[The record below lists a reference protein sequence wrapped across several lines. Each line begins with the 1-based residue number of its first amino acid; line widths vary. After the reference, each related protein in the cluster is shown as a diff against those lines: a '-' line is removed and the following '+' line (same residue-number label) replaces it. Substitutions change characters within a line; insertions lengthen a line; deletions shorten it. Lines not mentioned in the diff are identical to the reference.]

1 MNTLTHTYN
10 PTFFESIAGGSTR
23 SAERIVPMVL
33 SWVPAHSV
41 VDVGCGDGSWL
52 AEFRRCGVKT
62 IFGVDGG
69 DIPRAQL
76 KIPDACFERHDLTR
90 GLRTGRTFDLA
101 VSLEVAEHLPP
112 ARAAEFVADLTR
124 LAPRVLFSA
133 AIPFQ
138 RGTHHVNCRWPDFW
152 QSLFEAQGYVALDVL
167 RPALWDDDEVEFWYR
182 QNAVLY
188 VQRELV
194 ARDERLA
201 DLAEQAKPRLQRMV
215 HPKLCEQWDQLSV
228 REVLGLLP
236 GALKSALDRRRRRV
250 SRAVAPQT
258 AAGSS
263 ASISHG

>member
-1 MNTLTHTYN
+1 MTMLTHTYN
-10 PTFFESIAGGSTR
+10 PTFFASIAGGSTR

-33 SWVPAHSV
+33 SWLPSRSV
-41 VDVGCGDGSWL
+41 IDVGCGDGSWL

-69 DIPRAQL
+69 DIPRSQL
-76 KIPDACFERHDLTR
+76 KIPDACFERHDLTL
-90 GLRTGRTFDLA
+90 GLRTGRSFDLA

-112 ARAAEFVADLTR
+112 SRAAAFVADLTS

-138 RGTHHVNCRWPDFW
+138 RGTHHVNCRWPDYW
-152 QSLFEAQGYVALDVL
+152 QSLFAAQGYVALDIL

-188 VQRELV
+188 VQRDLV

-201 DLAEQAKPRLQRMV
+201 ALAAQAKPRLPRLV

-228 REVLGLLP
+228 REVVGLLP
-236 GALKSALDRRRRRV
+236 GAVKGALSRRMRRL
-250 SRAVAPQT
+250 SRAVAPPAT
-258 AAGSS
+258 ADPS
-263 ASISHG
+263 ANISHG